1 MRQARAGHDTRGQ
14 RVTPRCRWARAR
26 PGFETTRRAK
36 LAARTAHGRVATHRH
51 TQRPG
56 TTGMEGAG
64 GTGGHGRASRQ
75 RTETHTSMPVA
86 ADVEGVGGTG
96 GPGCGARGRRR
107 GLDVTTQHRRR
118 HRCGGRRRDRRARA
132 GFEIDHSE
140 PQARVWRS
148 RGRPGPTAHGTPAAP
163 QATQAG
169 RPPPTGTPSSPAQQH
184 TTRRPERQRRH
195 KKHSTGARAHRPA
208 PLDATTQTRVLRST
222 CVPCRSARAARQWRR
237 SSRSPHLRRRAGPRR

>member
-64 GTGGHGRASRQ
+64 GSGGHGRASRQ

-132 GFEIDHSE
+132 GFEIDTSE
-140 PQARVWRS
+140 PSGSRVAISRAAGPDGARNTRGATSNTS
-148 RGRPGPTAHGTPAAP
+148 RKAAAHGHTKQPGPTTHHAAPRTPAA
-163 QATQAG
+163 QHAT
-169 RPPPTGTPSSPAQQH
+169 
-184 TTRRPERQRRH
+184 
-195 KKHSTGARAHRPA
+195 
-208 PLDATTQTRVLRST
+208 
-222 CVPCRSARAARQWRR
+222 
-237 SSRSPHLRRRAGPRR
+237 